1 MRSEQ
6 QLANRCQ
13 ALTHSS
19 DHSQCTCFVHCGAIV
34 ELHATVSSHG
44 RKRHMPIRTCSL
56 LRHAHAMPPKSR
68 CAIRA
73 SHAVASC
80 RSVPTASMH
89 TRARACQPNGAAHA
103 RRRPGAHGRAALGC
117 ARRQCR
123 QRRLNPL
130 RSAAAARWLSRRDRQ
145 GSGALCA
152 RRRQGPPTAQLRR
165 VQKDR
170 AQCSQRSRPY
180 SPAPSH
186 SSTQLM
192 AWSCHSVQSAERIGR
207 AGGVTT
213 RARACAKIS
222 APSSSRSRRLELISS
237 CHCRTQY
244 LSICRRHT
252 CAPVGHLPPESERS
266 SCDANQNEAR
276 ICAHAATGATQTRSS
291 LSIRH
296 AKGWA
301 PAWTAGRKG
310 SLAAVHCSGTPRRYG
325 WVGLA
330 TAGSSSGTLLAQYCR
345 WNTPPRRRSHQRLL
359 QTAHS

>member
-1 MRSEQ
+1 
-6 QLANRCQ
+6 LPLCPY
-13 ALTHSS
+13 
-19 DHSQCTCFVHCGAIV
+19 
-34 ELHATVSSHG
+34 
-44 RKRHMPIRTCSL
+44 RK
-56 LRHAHAMPPKSR
+56 HAHPGSRMPAEWRGARTSSSWNPWSSCARLRPSAVPTTAVKSAPLR
-68 CAIRA
+68 GSRA
-73 SHAVASC
+73 LAVAA
-80 RSVPTASMH
+80 RSS
-89 TRARACQPNGAAHA
+89 
-103 RRRPGAHGRAALGC
+103 
-117 ARRQCR
+117 R
-123 QRRLNPL
+123 QRCTVCTSTAG
-130 RSAAAARWLSRRDRQ
+130 SAHCTVTPS
-145 GSGALCA
+145 
-152 RRRQGPPTAQLRR
+152 R

-192 AWSCHSVQSAERIGR
+192 AWSCHSVQSAERVGR

-301 PAWTAGRKG
+301 PAWTVEKA
-310 SLAAVHCSGTPRRYG
+310 
-325 WVGLA
+325 
-330 TAGSSSGTLLAQYCR
+330 R
-345 WNTPPRRRSHQRLL
+345 WLRS
-359 QTAHS
+359 